1 MRGAVRQVGAVRVGQ
16 RQRRTK
22 TGGRNRNNG
31 TAALAALSALGLMAT
46 LAGCGAS
53 EADGSGVTLKLVA
66 ADYGDSKA
74 NSSQKYWDAVVKAY
88 EKKNPGVTV
97 DVSVYSW
104 NDVDRKIK
112 EMVAAGEAPDLAQ
125 AGTYADYA
133 SADRLYKVDEL
144 LSIPVQAGFLPQL
157 AGSGQ
162 VGRIAYGMPFAA
174 STRVLFYN
182 KKLFAEAGIDSAP
195 RSWSE
200 LAADAE
206 ALDRVGTETP
216 YALPLG
222 SEEAQAETMQ
232 WLLSGGGGYTDD
244 VGTYRL
250 DSDDNVRTFTWL
262 KDNLVDKGLTGPTAP
277 ADLNRADAFAAFARG
292 EVGMLNGHP
301 SLMRMAA
308 DQGVEYGTAAMPGR
322 DEREHA
328 TMGVT
333 DWMMAFKQN
342 GHGDEIGDFLDFVY
356 SDENVLDFSR
366 EYDLLPVTAS
376 ASEAMGADKDDA
388 DLGPFLEELP
398 NAELY
403 PVGKTS
409 WADVSAAV
417 KEQIGRAVRPGVK
430 PGVVLQQLQQ
440 TATVADRAG

>member
-1 MRGAVRQVGAVRVGQ
+1 
-16 RQRRTK
+16 
-22 TGGRNRNNG
+22 
-31 TAALAALSALGLMAT
+31 MAT

-53 EADGSGVTLKLVA
+53 EGEGPGVTLRLVA

-88 EKKNPGVTV
+88 EKKTPGVKI
-97 DVSVYSW
+97 DVRVYSW
-104 NDVDRKIK
+104 NDVDRRIK
-112 EMVAAGEAPDLAQ
+112 EMVAADEAPDLAQ

-133 SADRLYKVDEL
+133 SAGRLYEVDDL

-157 AGSGQ
+157 ADAGK
-162 VGRIAYGMPFAA
+162 VKRVAYGMPFAA

-182 KKLFAEAGIDSAP
+182 RKLFAEAGIDRAP
-195 RSWSE
+195 RSWNE

-206 ALDRVGTETP
+206 ALDRAGVGTP

-232 WLLSGGGGYTDD
+232 WLLSGGGGYTDN
-244 VGTYRL
+244 VGTYRI
-250 DSDDNVRTFTWL
+250 DSEDNVRTFTWL
-262 KDNLVDKGLTGPTAP
+262 KDELVDKGLTGPVAP
-277 ADLNRADAFAAFARG
+277 AELNRADAFAAFARG

-301 SLMRMAA
+301 SLMKMAA
-308 DQGVEYGTAAMPGR
+308 DEGVEYGTAAMPGR
-322 DEREHA
+322 DARKHA
-328 TMGVT
+328 TMGVA

-342 GHGDEIGDFLDFVY
+342 GHEDEIGDFLDFVY

-376 ASEAMGADKDDA
+376 ASEEMAGDKGDA
-388 DLGPFLEELP
+388 DLGPFLEALP
-398 NAELY
+398 SAELY

-409 WADVSAAV
+409 WADVSAAL
-417 KEQIGRAVRPGVK
+417 KEQIGRAVRADAK
-430 PGVVLQQLQQ
+430 PATVLGELQQ
-440 TATVADRAG
+440 TASVADREE